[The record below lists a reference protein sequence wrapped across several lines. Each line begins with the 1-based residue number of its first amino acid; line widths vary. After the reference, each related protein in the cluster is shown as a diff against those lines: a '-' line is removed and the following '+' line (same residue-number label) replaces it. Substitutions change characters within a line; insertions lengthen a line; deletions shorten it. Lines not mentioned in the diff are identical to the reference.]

1 MLVRQRQEV
10 QALPRRLT
18 PEAPPAAELGRV
30 LDWEGC
36 LNVRDLG
43 GLGTR
48 DGRSLPRHAL
58 IRSDLLCRLTE
69 AGRRAPLDHGV
80 RTIIDLRFADEAA
93 SDWDTYPYREWQ
105 DSTEFGGL
113 RYLNVPFHVKPAS
126 QHPDVEA
133 AYRAA
138 ADRRDLNRLDLD
150 LGQPGAAAAVAAIAD
165 AQPGGVLIH
174 CHGGKDRTGIVV
186 AVVLSFLGVPDE
198 DIAGD
203 YALTIVNLEPLIV
216 EWLDSLSRDPVER
229 DRLRAL
235 ATPTREAMLDTLD
248 HLRRSY
254 GSAESYLSGGGVTNE
269 QLARLR
275 ARLLE

>member
-1 MLVRQRQEV
+1 
-10 QALPRRLT
+10 LT
-18 PEAPPAAELGRV
+18 AEAVPAAELGRV
-30 LDWEGC
+30 LEWDGC

-43 GLGTR
+43 GLRTR
-48 DGRSLPRHAL
+48 HGRSLRRHAL
-58 IRSDLLCRLTE
+58 VRSDLLCRLTQ
-69 AGRRAPLDHGV
+69 AAHRAPLDHGV

-93 SDWDTYPYREWQ
+93 SDWDRYPYRAWQ
-105 DSTEFGGL
+105 TSTEFGGL

-150 LGQPGAAAAVAAIAD
+150 LGQPGAGAAVAAIAD

-174 CHGGKDRTGIVV
+174 CHGGKDRTGIVA
-186 AVVLSFLGVPDE
+186 AVVLSYLGVSDE
-198 DIAGD
+198 AIAGD
-203 YALTIVNLEPLIV
+203 YALTMINLEPLIA
-216 EWLDSLSRDPVER
+216 EWLDSMSRDPVER

-235 ATPTREAMLDTLD
+235 ATPTTDAMLDTLD
-248 HLRRSY
+248 YLRRRY
-254 GSAESYLSGGGVTNE
+254 GSAEAYLRGGGVSDE